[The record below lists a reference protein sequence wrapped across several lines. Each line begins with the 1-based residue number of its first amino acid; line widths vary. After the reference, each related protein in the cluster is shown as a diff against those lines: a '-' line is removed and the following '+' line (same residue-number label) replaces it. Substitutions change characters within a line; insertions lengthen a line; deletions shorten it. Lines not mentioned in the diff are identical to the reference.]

1 MSGTSLAILTSIV
14 CGLFLGAV
22 LYIARLFH
30 VEALVGIFLATI
42 VTFLISDFTS
52 KFVIRGGRG
61 IVQVPM
67 LQGVL
72 AVRKATAFLA
82 LFIIVPVVAIL
93 VDFFVQQLT
102 AVIEMVQ
109 LGFIFDLAI
118 GLVLSLL
125 LYLDLE
131 LKFYPG

>member
-1 MSGTSLAILTSIV
+1 
-14 CGLFLGAV
+14 
-22 LYIARLFH
+22 
-30 VEALVGIFLATI
+30 
-42 VTFLISDFTS
+42 
-52 KFVIRGGRG
+52 
-61 IVQVPM
+61 M

-72 AVRKATAFLA
+72 AVRKAVAFLA
-82 LFIIVPVVAIL
+82 LFIIVPVVAIF
-93 VDFFVQQLT
+93 VDFLVQQLT
-102 AVIEMVQ
+102 TVIEMVQ